1 MPSSCVRDSTALQ
14 PRGCHLPA
22 YQLTV
27 TPGGGPRARTAGGP
41 SAIWVGV
48 GQVWVQRPKTQQ
60 NKRHRMDA
68 TGQRYGPVRALSTA
82 GALRLIHHFD
92 RLFALPRP
100 PELGECP
107 PRSSSPLLQ
116 QKDFP

>member
-1 MPSSCVRDSTALQ
+1 MLSSCVRDSTAFALQ
-14 PRGCHLPA
+14 PRGCHPPA

-27 TPGGGPRARTAGGP
+27 TPAGRRSPDCGGP

-82 GALRLIHHFD
+82 GGLRVNYHFFKPFS
-92 RLFALPRP
+92 FAKAP
-100 PELGECP
+100 P
-107 PRSSSPLLQ
+107 
-116 QKDFP
+116 